1 VKRLVQMPARSR
13 PVAGAREGE
22 PAMLCP
28 DTDFDCD
35 NPGCRHGGCQ
45 GRRPTLPLFK
55 PILSRAAATPAAL
68 DPAMIRAAKPAE
80 PALPGTDRA

>member
-1 VKRLVQMPARSR
+1 
-13 PVAGAREGE
+13 
-22 PAMLCP
+22 MLCP

-55 PILSRAAATPAAL
+55 AVLSSAAATPATL
-68 DPAMIRAAKPAE
+68 EPTMIRAAKPAE
-80 PALPGTDRA
+80 PALQRTDRA

>member
-1 VKRLVQMPARSR
+1 
-13 PVAGAREGE
+13 
-22 PAMLCP
+22 MLCP

-55 PILSRAAATPAAL
+55 AILSSAAAAPATL
-68 DPAMIRAAKPAE
+68 DPAMIRAKPAE
-80 PALPGTDRA
+80 LALQRTDRA

>member
-1 VKRLVQMPARSR
+1 
-13 PVAGAREGE
+13 
-22 PAMLCP
+22 MLCP

-55 PILSRAAATPAAL
+55 AILSSAAAAPAAL
-68 DPAMIRAAKPAE
+68 EPAMIRATKPAE
-80 PALPGTDRA
+80 LALPGTDRP

>member
-1 VKRLVQMPARSR
+1 
-13 PVAGAREGE
+13 
-22 PAMLCP
+22 MLCP

-55 PILSRAAATPAAL
+55 AILSSVAAAPATL
-68 DPAMIRAAKPAE
+68 EPAMIRVAKPAE
-80 PALPGTDRA
+80 LALQRTDRA